1 MSDLVFYKDAEF
13 KEPFSIEDIGDV
25 DAGDI
30 KFVEGYLKNESDRDI
45 VKIEPEILDEDV
57 NVIDLPEQLGSQAW
71 QKVTIRY
78 TPKES
83 RQTAL
88 NTFITFWGKKRIP
101 PE

>member
-13 KEPFSIEDIGDV
+13 TTPFSIEDIGDV

-45 VKIEPEILDEDV
+45 IKIEPEVFDEDI
-57 NVIDLPEQLGSQAW
+57 NVIDLPTQLESKGW
-71 QKVTIRY
+71 QKVIIRY
-78 TPKES
+78 TPKTNRETGLS
-83 RQTAL
+83 
-88 NTFITFWGKKRIP
+88 TFITFWGKKRIP